1 MNADNPSVPGAAA
14 SRPWWKVVLLLL
26 GGFLLFMLLYGL
38 LQSAFFL
45 TDGRTALNLAAGFI
59 CGAAILAVYSLTVR
73 LFERHRPADMPARR
87 FLPDICGGF
96 LLSIVYFAAVTA
108 IIALLGC
115 YAVDSVSFNASV
127 FFPKLAFFFLVA
139 CGEEVIFRGVF
150 FRIIDEKW
158 GAAAALAVSAL
169 LFGLFHIFNPGATL
183 WSSVAIAIEAGLLL
197 GAAYKFSGNLWLPIG
212 IHWGWNLMEGPVLGF
227 AVSGNGMAPGE
238 AVCLSTVSGP
248 DIISGGAFGLEA
260 SIFAAVIG
268 LAIAA
273 WFVHRTARR

>member
-45 TDGRTALNLAAGFI
+45 TDGRTALNVAAGFI
-59 CGAAILAVYSLTVR
+59 CGAAILAVYSLMVR
-73 LFERHRPADMPARR
+73 LFERRRPADMPARR
-87 FLPDICGGF
+87 FLPDIGGGF

-139 CGEEVIFRGVF
+139 CSEEVIFRGVF

-158 GAAAALAVSAL
+158 GTAAALAVSAL

-183 WSSVAIAIEAGLLL
+183 WSSVAI
-197 GAAYKFSGNLWLPIG
+197 WLPIG
-212 IHWGWNLMEGPVLGF
+212 IHWGWNLVEGPVLGF

-238 AVCLSTVSGP
+238 SVCLSTVSGP

>member
-1 MNADNPSVPGAAA
+1 MFSLYLPVLIVCPSLYTANHIVEI
-14 SRPWWKVVLLLL
+14 LLVSL
-26 GGFLLFMLLYGL
+26 
-38 LQSAFFL
+38 
-45 TDGRTALNLAAGFI
+45 ALALV
-59 CGAAILAVYSLTVR
+59 CGEILEYR
-73 LFERHRPADMPARR
+73 GR
-87 FLPDICGGF
+87 FLPDIGGGF

-115 YAVDSVSFNASV
+115 YAIDSVSFNASV

-158 GAAAALAVSAL
+158 GTAAALAVSAL